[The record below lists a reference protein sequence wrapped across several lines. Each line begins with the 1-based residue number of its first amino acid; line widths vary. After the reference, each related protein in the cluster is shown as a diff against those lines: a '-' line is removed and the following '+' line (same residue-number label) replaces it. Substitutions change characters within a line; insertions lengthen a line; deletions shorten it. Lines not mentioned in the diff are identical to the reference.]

1 MSTVTSEFDRLVR
14 DYYRAWFR
22 YHPEAAVDVGADEYA
37 GLLTPHGDDDVGALL
52 ALNEMLL
59 SALDELGPGE
69 LEAESGLD
77 FRVLYGAAVIE
88 RHELIEQDWRRS
100 DPVRFL
106 PVQAIHQLML
116 RPVEGFG
123 RALLARLSAIP
134 SHLRSAR
141 RQLHVSPERIP
152 SEWLAAAVCEA
163 QRGAHYIRELRRH
176 PRVARAFSTPGRIA
190 ALVDGAARS
199 LEEYARFLDDE
210 LAPYA
215 AGDFACGPRQFD
227 RILRHRHFLEVD
239 RGGLERF
246 GRELLERTAAELR
259 AVTRELR
266 GDEDV
271 PALTAAIR
279 ADHPSAEEFL
289 SVYREQMRAAC
300 RFVRE
305 HDLVTVPEPQHLRV
319 LATPGFLRHQIPFAA
334 YVEPAPDDPEQRGF
348 YYVTP
353 AEGQE
358 LLGEHNRLALPHTCV
373 HEAWPGHHLQFVTAN
388 RRAASSSL
396 PRLINRSSTL
406 YEGWALYC
414 EQLMYEQG
422 FLGRPE
428 QRFVLLRDRLWRALR
443 VQLDIELHTAG
454 LPLDQAAERMQR
466 VLGFPREQALADLS
480 WYTRAPGAP
489 LGYATG
495 WALIGA
501 ARRRLREEEPDF
513 TLKRFHDRLL
523 AAGSI
528 GLPLALQAAFGDELA
543 REVQRSVF
551 GTQ

>member
-1 MSTVTSEFDRLVR
+1 MSVVTSEFDRLVR

-22 YHPEAAVDVGADEYA
+22 YHPEAAVDAGADEYA
-37 GLLTPHGDDDVGALL
+37 GLLAPHGDDDMGALL
-52 ALNEMLL
+52 ALNEMLV

-69 LEAESGLD
+69 LDPERGLD
-77 FRVLYGAAVIE
+77 YRVLYGAALIE
-88 RHELIEQDWRRS
+88 RHELIEQDWRRR

-116 RPVEGFG
+116 RRVRGFG
-123 RALLARLSAIP
+123 QALQARLSAIP

-141 RQLHVSPERIP
+141 QQLHVSPERIP
-152 SEWLAAAVCEA
+152 PEWLASAVCEA
-163 QRGAHYIRELRRH
+163 ERGALYIRELRRH
-176 PRVARAFSTPGRIA
+176 PRVVRAFSTPGRIA
-190 ALVDGAARS
+190 AAVEEAARS
-199 LEEYARFLDDE
+199 LEGYARFLAKD
-210 LAPYA
+210 LAPHA

-227 RILRHRHFLEVD
+227 RILRYRHFLEVG
-239 RGGLERF
+239 RSALQRF
-246 GRELLERTAAELR
+246 GRELFERTAVELC

-271 PALTAAIR
+271 AALTAAIR
-279 ADHPSAEEFL
+279 ADHPGADEL
-289 SVYREQMRAAC
+289 LAAYREQMRAAY

-305 HDLVTVPEPQHLRV
+305 HDLVTVPDPQHLQV
-319 LATPGFLRHQIPFAA
+319 VATPEFLRHQIPFAA
-334 YVEPAPDDPEQRGF
+334 YVEPAPNDPQQRGF

-353 AEGQE
+353 AEGQD
-358 LLGEHNRLALPHTCV
+358 LLGEHNRAGLPHTCV

-396 PRLINRSSTL
+396 PRLLSPSSTL

-443 VQLDIELHTAG
+443 VELDIELHTAG
-454 LPLDQAAERMQR
+454 LRLDQAAERMQNA
-466 VLGFPREQALADLS
+466 LGFPREQALADLN
-480 WYTRAPGAP
+480 WYTRAPGVP

-501 ARRRLREEEPDF
+501 ARRHLQEHEPDF

-528 GLPLALQAAFGDELA
+528 GLPLALQAGFGGELA

-551 GTQ
+551 GT